1 MDINNL
7 NEIISRGEDSCT
19 QFKENIYN
27 VDSLAAEIVAFSN
40 TEGGMLFIGI
50 EDKAWSVKGL
60 SKDDVEKINQLIS
73 NASTQSVRP
82 AVNPITKNI
91 HHPNGLVMVA
101 TIPKGISKPYMDN
114 NGVIWVKNGSDKRKV
129 TSREELQR
137 LFQSASLV
145 HADETP
151 ANGLTIK
158 DIDIRFFESFFK
170 KQFDENLEDQENNLE
185 TILNNM
191 NLANGE
197 ELNLT
202 GALLFAK
209 NPYYKLPVFII
220 KAIAF
225 PDNEIDIDNY
235 IDSRDIT
242 GNLLEIFQE
251 TLSFI
256 TINIRHKQYDQNV
269 NSLGIPEIPKATL
282 EELIANALIH
292 RDYFVPAPIRIFVF
306 QNRVEI
312 ISPGHL
318 PNKLTIENIKA
329 GNSNIRNPILASFA
343 TKILPYRG
351 LGSGIRRALAAH
363 PAIDFIDDREANLF
377 KVIIHK

>member
-19 QFKENIYN
+19 QFKENIHN
-27 VDSLAAEIVAFSN
+27 VDSLATEIVAFSN

-50 EDKAWSVKGL
+50 EDKTWSVKGL
-60 SKDDVEKINQLIS
+60 SKGDVERINQLIS

-91 HHPNGLVMVA
+91 HHPNGLVMVV

-170 KQFDENLEDQENNLE
+170 KQFDENLEDQENSLE

-197 ELNLT
+197 EFNLT

-209 NPYYKLPVFII
+209 KPYYKLPVFII

-225 PDNEIDIDNY
+225 PGNEIDIDNY
-235 IDSRDIT
+235 IDSRDIQGT
-242 GNLLEIFQE
+242 LLEMFQE
-251 TLSFI
+251 ALSFI
-256 TINIRHKQYDQNV
+256 TINIRHKQYNQNV
-269 NSLGIPEIPKATL
+269 NSLGIPEIPRATL

-292 RDYFVPAPIRIFVF
+292 RDYFVSAPIRIFVF

-343 TKILPYRG
+343 TKLLPYPG
-351 LGSGIRRALAAH
+351 LGSGIRRALSAH